1 MKYRICSNKNDKYK
15 IQYRFCF
22 MWRNLRGPQW
32 HIRIF
37 VVKRHAEEYIQ
48 KLRNEKESRKNWI
61 CEGEY

>member
-1 MKYRICSNKNDKYK
+1 MKYRICKNGNGEYK
-15 IQYRFCF
+15 VQSRIFF
-22 MWRNLRGPQW
+22 IWWNELGPKW
-32 HIRIF
+32 FIRIF